1 MENPP
6 PGFDPSF
13 HEEMKRRARLEFRS
27 YFAVASPA
35 DEQVMDA
42 AYVGAKAY
50 RQAVRTPRP
59 KPDDPMRHPLEIVTN
74 SAEQLLLFVR
84 DALRKSEAFKGLT
97 AVERAR
103 IETRLFQ

>member
-13 HEEMKRRARLEFRS
+13 HEEMKRQARLEFPA
-27 YFAVASPA
+27 YFAIASPA

-42 AYVGAKAY
+42 VYVGAKAY

-84 DALRKSEAFKGLT
+84 DALRKSEAFKRMT
-97 AVERAR
+97 AKERAR
-103 IETRLFQ
+103 IEGTLFE

>member
-13 HEEMKRRARLEFRS
+13 HEEMKRQARLEFHA
-27 YFAVASPA
+27 YFAIASPA
-35 DEQVMDA
+35 EEQVMDA

-59 KPDDPMRHPLEIVTN
+59 KPNDPMRHPLEIVTN
-74 SAEQLLLFVR
+74 SAEQLLLLVR
-84 DALRKSEAFKGLT
+84 DAMWKSEAFKRMT
-97 AVERAR
+97 AGERAR
-103 IETRLFQ
+103 IERRLFQ